1 MVNLK
6 EYFNNLGHALIGS
19 SMTGFVDVSGS
30 TLGQPTV
37 YSVAYVEYLAIF
49 AFVWFACVIL
59 LVVCNL
65 YGAVRLSWCYNTY
78 LGTSPGLKVVYAVLC
93 FFFPVFYYPFYGV
106 FLDPLCGIT
115 KNMKGKNV
123 RA

>member
-6 EYFNNLGHALIGS
+6 EYFTNLGHALIGS
-19 SMTGFVDVSGS
+19 SMTGFLDASGS
-30 TLGQPTV
+30 TLGETTV
-37 YSVAYVEYLAIF
+37 YSVGYLDSLAIF
-49 AFVWFACVIL
+49 AFLW
-59 LVVCNL
+59 LVLGIFLIVCNL

-115 KNMKGKNV
+115 KNMKGRNV
-123 RA
+123 KA